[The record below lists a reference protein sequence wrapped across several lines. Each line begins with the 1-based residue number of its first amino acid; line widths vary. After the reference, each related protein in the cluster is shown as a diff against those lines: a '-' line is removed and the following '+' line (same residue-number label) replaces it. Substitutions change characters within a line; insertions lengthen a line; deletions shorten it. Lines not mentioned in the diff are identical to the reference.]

1 MPRKPASFVYTGK
14 QLERML
20 EIQRALLNHKEAFRS
35 VTDWAKRRGF
45 SPKTAQAAVQR
56 HAILGQPVHP
66 PRKTGTTNL
75 KVLSQLEEDTGLK
88 NLFTRLD
95 VSKPTT
101 KDQSTG
107 DVDWVK
113 GVEKWRYE

>member
-1 MPRKPASFVYTGK
+1 MPRKPANFIYTHE
-14 QLERML
+14 QLARML

-56 HAILGQPVHP
+56 HAILGRPVHP

-75 KVLSQLEEDTGLK
+75 KVLSQLQEDAGIED
-88 NLFTRLD
+88 LFTMQQETR
-95 VSKPTT
+95 
-101 KDQSTG
+101 
-107 DVDWVK
+107 K
-113 GVEKWRYE
+113 GKLK

>member
-1 MPRKPASFVYTGK
+1 MPRKPANFIYTHE
-14 QLERML
+14 QLARML

-45 SPKTAQAAVQR
+45 SPKTAQSAVQR

-75 KVLSQLEEDTGLK
+75 KVLSQLEEDTVLTE
-88 NLFTRLD
+88 LFKFQPETRER
-95 VSKPTT
+95 K
-101 KDQSTG
+101 
-107 DVDWVK
+107 VK
-113 GVEKWRYE
+113 C